1 MVAQYPSIERFSH
14 DVGLSADIL
23 VRSFALEK
31 AFHHDMRTE
40 ADPARR
46 RVMYNELYTRVFEI
60 YGAEFRINLEAEA
73 GPKDAMVEMLRP
85 ELQGRAILDIGCGAG
100 EFLLSCARKVEPSRL
115 LGIDVFAK
123 DMDVGERHLRFR
135 RADVIRFDL
144 GERFDVVVT
153 DNVMEHIAPQDVED
167 HLASIHNA
175 LEPGGL
181 LMIFTPNRHFGP
193 WDVTRI
199 LDDTYAGNV
208 PAQGSHLH
216 EYTHAELAET
226 LTHAGFVDLHAIH
239 PKARIGLR
247 PAQRRTGIEPLLR
260 GERQAALMRRLK
272 TVDKRFRLQAFEIA
286 MFARKA
292 FAA

>member
-1 MVAQYPSIERFSH
+1 M
-14 DVGLSADIL
+14 GLSADIL

-31 AFHHDMRTE
+31 AFHEAMRHE

-46 RVMYNELYTRVFEI
+46 RVMYDELYTRVFEI
-60 YGAEFRINLEAEA
+60 YGAEFRINLDAES

-100 EFLLSCARKVEPSRL
+100 EFLLSCARRIEPSRL

-123 DMDVGERHLRFR
+123 DMDVPEKRLRFR

-144 GERFDVVVT
+144 GEHFDMVVT
-153 DNVMEHIAPQDVED
+153 DNVMEHIAPQDVAD
-167 HLASIHNA
+167 HLASIHQA
-175 LEPGGL
+175 LVPGGL
-181 LMIFTPNRHFGP
+181 LMIFTPNRAFGP

-199 LDDTYAGNV
+199 LDDTYAGNI

-226 LTHAGFVDLHAIH
+226 LTQAGFVDLHAIH

-247 PAQRRTGIEPLLR
+247 PAQTRTGIEPLLR
-260 GERQAALMRRLK
+260 GERHPALMQRLK
-272 TVDKRFRLQAFEIA
+272 AVDKRFRLQAFEIA

-292 FAA
+292 PGA